1 MKTTSKL
8 APLALLLALLAVA
21 PAAAAAGGDGFSL
34 DLGIHG
40 GVMGVTDGDGQ
51 RFLGGA
57 QVRVHLLWLIAAEG
71 RASYYTDTV
80 DVSTAQSIDIKNVP
94 LQLSVMI
101 YPIKLPKFGVYALGG
116 GTYSSVR
123 LEAEGP
129 VQGSVTEKKWSA
141 HAGAGVDVKLSSRVT
156 LNGDVRFVFL
166 DVQDVEGLGSAVL
179 ENYDGDYWA
188 GTLGLTFKLF

>member
-8 APLALLLALLAVA
+8 APLALLLALLAFA
-21 PAAAAAGGDGFSL
+21 PAALAGGDGFSL

-40 GVMGVTDGDGQ
+40 GLVGVTDGDGQ

-80 DVSTAQSIDIKNVP
+80 DVTTAQSIDIKNVP
-94 LQLSVMI
+94 LQASLMI
-101 YPIKLPKFGVYALGG
+101 YPIKLPKFGVYVLGG

-129 VQGSVTEKKWSA
+129 VQGTVTEKKWSA
-141 HAGAGVDVKLSSRVT
+141 HAGAGVDVKLSGRVT

-166 DVQDVEGLGSAVL
+166 DVQDAEGLGSALL
-179 ENYDGDYWA
+179 ENYQGDYWA
-188 GTLGLTFKLF
+188 GTIGVTFKLF